1 MVYGD
6 PILGDQLDLFKLSFD
21 GVDDL
26 KNLQAPDFIL
36 AKLSFDAIGAGTSS
50 LTFSGVTL
58 GDANGDPLTAD
69 LGTGSV
75 TVESAVTASIPE
87 PSTMILLAL
96 GVWLMAWNR
105 RRLFRDKNLSR

>member
-75 TVESAVTASIPE
+75 TVESAVSAAVPE
-87 PSTMILLAL
+87 PSSIILVAL
-96 GVWLMAWNR
+96 GLLMLAW
-105 RRLFRDKNLSR
+105 SRGRWFQCDG